1 MNFSNPYNKA
11 QPQFLIVLVYQCQ
24 TLVHS
29 QVQEVHL
36 FLEQVVANIRGQA
49 SFLSNVLTK
58 QNAMSVWQTK
68 TDE

>member
-1 MNFSNPYNKA
+1 
-11 QPQFLIVLVYQCQ
+11 
-24 TLVHS
+24 VHS